1 MKKRV
6 RIYQKGG
13 SLQPQ
18 QQGPSPEQIMQY
30 VSQMMASPQYDGNPE
45 TIMNELVQS
54 GIDPQMAQAVIEQVL
69 ATEPAQQMMPQN
81 EEMAARE
88 RLQSLYA
95 TDESATDTNIPAEN
109 MMRTGGVKCSKK
121 KYVNDY
127 MKLAK
132 KQAGGQADNT
142 DIPDGRNKKV
152 DGFISSIKQTA
163 NEAKLREQ
171 AEALYEQQ
179 YNNPFEEE
187 QGYFQ
192 TGGQARRAVRQASRM
207 VPPVLAGQALSQFIG
222 PNIQLANI
230 DVRRSGM
237 FGRPKEYTIN
247 FDPIAQPVTNAA
259 EAAEAIS
266 KATKEAAEQAEMEKQ
281 NAKSN
286 AKEAKDFEQSKRT
299 STANSSKTK
308 AKTAPKKGSET
319 DVETY
324 DGVDVENKSGDK
336 LNTYLPENWGPQNWN
351 DPNFQDYSNPDLY
364 NKPLTQEDIDN
375 NFELFKNSEY
385 DDPLSQASMMRRINS
400 QPQAAHADDELIQML
415 VMGAGNWAIN
425 LGKKGITEIAKNL
438 VKRVGPA
445 KAKELM
451 SGNSLP
457 KGSGPN
463 SLALPGSNSI
473 SSSNSFNPF
482 NAYNFNPGSFG
493 PNMGTN
499 PGASVGP
506 ANAPFAPTGSTTP
519 YGQMY
524 GAEDFQQEQPSNI
537 EQALQV
543 LQGFKDGGN
552 TINNLNKF
560 IGGGPTEDYMMML
573 HKMQMQQGLNNQ
585 MSNQRL
591 SRDPLRLD
599 FRSPIRRVYST
610 PNVTD
615 ANGNPVTNIDYL
627 NKGISQ
633 IDVQKTSVFGRPKRF
648 DVSYGDT
655 GLAPIYGE
663 DPYNDS
669 TSSRNLKKAQDG
681 FDFQIPDITDDEE
694 FADPTEVF
702 TGDQRRQQDIKN
714 YRLQQSIIDPQF
726 RNTDVTEE
734 QIFGRADS
742 SVTESYDSKLKIDP
756 AGLYSTATAGA
767 NAFNAIAEGMDDRK
781 REKQMM
787 DRITNPEFIYGVKE
801 TSDKGD
807 YDMNSGLFR
816 PDQTGNMRNAQIGG
830 ELNEEVYMTDE
841 EIEEFLANGGQLEYL

>member
-13 SLQPQ
+13 SQQAQQ
-18 QQGPSPEQIMQY
+18 QQGSSPEQIMQY

-54 GIDPQMAQAVIEQVL
+54 GIDPQMAQAVIQEVL
-69 ATEPAQQMMPQN
+69 ATQPVQQMMPQN
-81 EEMAARE
+81 EDAAARE

-95 TDESATDTNIPAEN
+95 TDESASDTNIPAEN
-109 MMRTGGVKCSKK
+109 MMRKGGAKCSKK
-121 KYVNDY
+121 KYVNNY

-152 DGFISSIKQTA
+152 DGFIGSIKQTA

-187 QGYFQ
+187 QSYFQ
-192 TGGQARRAVRQASRM
+192 TGGQTRRAIRQAGRM
-207 VPPVLAGQALSQFIG
+207 IPPVLAGQALSQFVG
-222 PNIQLANI
+222 PNTQLANI

-259 EAAEAIS
+259 EAAEVIS
-266 KATKEAAEQAEMEKQ
+266 KVSKQTAEQAEMEKQ

-286 AKEAKDFEQSKRT
+286 AKEAKEYQQAKRT
-299 STANSSKTK
+299 STADSSKTK

-324 DGVDVENKSGDK
+324 DGVDVENKSGSK
-336 LNTYLPENWGPQNWN
+336 LNTYLPEDWAPQNWN

-364 NKPLTQEDIDN
+364 EKPLTQEEIDK
-375 NFELFKNSEY
+375 NFEDLINSQY
-385 DDPLSQASMMRRINS
+385 ADPLSQASMMRRIYS
-400 QPQAAHADDELIQML
+400 QPQAAQADDELIQML

-425 LGKKGITEIAKNL
+425 LGKKGTAEVAKNL
-438 VKRVGPA
+438 VKRVGA
-445 KAKELM
+445 SKAKELM

-463 SLALPGSNSI
+463 SLVVSGSNSVG
-473 SSSNSFNPF
+473 SPNAFNPF
-482 NAYNFNPGSFG
+482 NYY
-493 PNMGTN
+493 TN
-499 PGASVGP
+499 PGTSVGP
-506 ANAPFAPTGSTTP
+506 ANTPFAPTGSTTP
-519 YGQMY
+519 YGQVF
-524 GAEDFQQEQPSNI
+524 GIKNFQ
-537 EQALQV
+537 
-543 LQGFKDGGN
+543 DGGN
-552 TINNLNKF
+552 TNNNLNRF
-560 IGGGPTEDYMMML
+560 IGGPTDEYMLML
-573 HKMQMQQGLNNQ
+573 HKMQMQQGMNNQ
-585 MSNQRL
+585 MGNQRL
-591 SRDPLRLD
+591 GADPLRLG
-599 FRSPIRRVYST
+599 FRSPVRRVYNT

-615 ANGNPVTNIDYL
+615 ANGNPVTNTDYL
-627 NKGISQ
+627 NRGISQ
-633 IDVQKTSVFGRPKRF
+633 IDVQKTSAFGKPKRF
-648 DVSYGDT
+648 DVTYGT
-655 GLAPIYGE
+655 SGLAPISGI

-669 TSSRNLKKAQDG
+669 IPSNEGEFFPPNENTFTPGQKINNFLLKAKGKLQKAQDG
-681 FDFQIPDITDDEE
+681 LEFQFPDITDDEQ

-702 TGDQRRQQDIKN
+702 TGDQRRQQDIKK
-714 YRLQQSIIDPQF
+714 YRQQQAIIDPQF
-726 RNTDVTEE
+726 RNTELTEE
-734 QIFGRADS
+734 ELFGRPDTQ
-742 SVTESYDSKLKIDP
+742 VTESYDSKLKIDP

-767 NAFNAIAEGMDDRK
+767 NAFNAIAEGMDDRR

-787 DRITNPEFIYGVKE
+787 DRITNPEFIYGVQE

-816 PDQTGNMRNAQIGG
+816 PNQTGNMRNAQVGG
-830 ELNEEVYMTDE
+830 ELNEEVYMTEE